1 MKILVLGCGTS
12 TGVPLIG
19 CTCGVCTSANEKN
32 KRLRPSVLVSENN
45 FDILIDTAPD
55 LRTQALKFKVKN
67 IDAVLY
73 THTHADHIFG
83 IDDLRMFNY
92 LKSGG
97 DKFIPIYASETS
109 VNFIKDKFDY
119 IFKEKS
125 ESSKPYLVPNVI
137 KEPLEIKPGLKITP
151 IPVFHGK
158 NLIYGYRIN
167 DFAYITDVSSIPEQS
182 AGLLNGLKVLMIDA
196 LRYKPHPTHLSLEEA
211 VLISEKIN
219 PSKTYFTHMG
229 HNVDYEEIS
238 DICLCRSKD
247 LIPSYDGLSFEL

>member
-55 LRTQALKFKVKN
+55 LRTQALKFNVKN

-125 ESSKPYLVPNVI
+125 ESSKPYLVPKTRI
-137 KEPLEIKPGLKITP
+137 KNYSYTCFSRQKFNIRIQNKRFCLYNGCFVHTRTVGRFIEWLK
-151 IPVFHGK
+151 
-158 NLIYGYRIN
+158 
-167 DFAYITDVSSIPEQS
+167 S
-182 AGLLNGLKVLMIDA
+182 ADDRCPQI
-196 LRYKPHPTHLSLEEA
+196 
-211 VLISEKIN
+211 
-219 PSKTYFTHMG
+219 
-229 HNVDYEEIS
+229 
-238 DICLCRSKD
+238 
-247 LIPSYDGLSFEL
+247 